1 MNDKKPVLTSKNTM
15 LATVVV
21 FLLLATIIMMGMI
34 TPLIAKLTTGVE
46 ISLEPGYF
54 NNRAA
59 LPTAALVLI
68 LSICLLVGYMGQ
80 KNTLAVVGGYALLS
94 VFFAIVS
101 PFGNLPIDISVPIIA
116 VALMATIYKIMKALG
131 RDSFNGKMRG
141 ISAHLIH
148 LGILFV
154 LLGIVLSA
162 NMKVEGTGVASPG
175 EVAHFPG
182 QNYVLKVTG
191 MDSSYEGDPYQQ
203 NPGSSYVTQIDF
215 DIYKGGEYFRQG
227 RMEYITDFKWGQSY
241 TTTYIHRGLTE
252 ELFIAPRVV
261 DLQEGK
267 IDIYMRTVPFI
278 NFLWGGLYLMIIG
291 IIALLITDRQKD
303 RKNSPVT
310 EKKRSKGARK

>member
-1 MNDKKPVLTSKNTM
+1 MKGKKPVLTPKNTM

-21 FLLLATIIMMGMI
+21 LLLLATIIMMGMI

-59 LPTAALVLI
+59 LPTIALVLI
-68 LSICLLVGYMGQ
+68 LSTCLLVGYMGQ
-80 KNTLAVVGGYALLS
+80 KNTLMVVGGYTLLS
-94 VFFAIVS
+94 VFFAIIS
-101 PFGNLPIDISVPIIA
+101 PFGNLPIDVSVPIIA
-116 VALMATIYKIMKALG
+116 VALMATIYKILKALS
-131 RDSFNGKMRG
+131 RDSLSGKMRG

-162 NMKVEGTGVASPG
+162 NMKVEGTSVVSSD
-175 EVAHFPG
+175 EVAHFPD
-182 QNYVLKVTG
+182 QNYVMKITG
-191 MDSSYEGDPYQQ
+191 MDSYYRGEAYQQ
-203 NPGSSYVTQIDF
+203 YPGSSYVTQIDF

-227 RMEYITDFKWGQSY
+227 QMEYITDFKWGQSY
-241 TTTYIHRGLTE
+241 TTTYIYRGLTE

-261 DLQEGK
+261 DLREGK

-278 NFLWGGLYLMIIG
+278 NFLWGGLYLMVIG
-291 IIALLITDRQKD
+291 IIVILITDRRKD
-303 RKNSPVT
+303 SKDSPVT
-310 EKKRSKGARK
+310 EKRKSKGARK